1 MNRKQFEAVLHRT
14 AEILTENLRSS
25 QLYRGPEQFEQ
36 GVLDM
41 LKVAAEGLGVTV
53 EPTFH
58 AHAFPDIRVNGYG
71 VEVKYSVRDTWSAV
85 GNSVFESMRDPSV
98 SEIYVMF
105 GKVGGNPEAR
115 WGKYEDCI
123 KHVRV
128 SNAPRFVVDLDNEET
143 PLFERFDISYKN
155 FSSLDEDGKMAHVRD
170 YWRKR
175 LPPGEHLWWL
185 EPSHTLP
192 INVRLYM
199 NLPQPEKRMLRAE
212 AALLCPQI
220 CKGSRARRKYEDAA
234 MYLLTYHGVFC
245 PQTRDLF
252 TAGSVADHIEP
263 IFPDEPFVSRAL
275 RDIESLMV
283 DAADRLDDAL
293 FLEYWGTTCPPKE
306 RLSYW
311 LMKANRYAEGWTPSE
326 LLFRNRN
333 SSGLDTK

>member
-1 MNRKQFEAVLHRT
+1 MNREQFEAVLHRT

-53 EPTFH
+53 EPTSH

-105 GKVGGNPEAR
+105 GKVGGNPKAR
-115 WGKYEDCI
+115 WAKYEDCI

-128 SNAPRFVVDLDNEET
+128 SNAPRFVVDLDSEES
-143 PLFERFDISYKN
+143 PLFERFDISYRN

-199 NLPQPEKRMLRAE
+199 NLPQHEKRTLRSE

-220 CKGSRARRKYEDAA
+220 CKGSRAKRKYEDAA

-263 IFPDEPFVSRAL
+263 IFTDEPYVSRAL
-275 RDIESLMV
+275 RDIETLIV
-283 DAADRLDDAL
+283 EAAMRLENAL
-293 FLEYWGTTCPPKE
+293 FVEYWGIPCPPCDRLEYW
-306 RLSYW
+306 LS
-311 LMKANRYAEGWTPSE
+311 KADQFADGWTPSE
-326 LLFRNRN
+326 VLFQNV
-333 SSGLDTK
+333 